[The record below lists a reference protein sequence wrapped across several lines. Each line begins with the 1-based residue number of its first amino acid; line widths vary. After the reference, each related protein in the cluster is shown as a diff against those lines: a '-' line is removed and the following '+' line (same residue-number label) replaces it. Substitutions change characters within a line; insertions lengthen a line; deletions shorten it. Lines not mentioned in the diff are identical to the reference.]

1 MKTMKTLLRDY
12 SKNTD
17 GNFAIMTAFCAM
29 TLLTVVGV
37 AVDVSGMTSLRK
49 TMQDRLD
56 VAVLAAAS
64 SGETKDAELKKIV
77 KDVIEQG
84 SNNTWE
90 MDAVI
95 TIEDEEIYA
104 EGTTI
109 YDPMIMGIMNQGKIR
124 VKVNSA
130 APVATEVPMNISMV
144 LDTTG
149 SMAGSNM
156 ADLKDAAEVL
166 VDFVEAQKHPQS
178 RIAVVPFSNY
188 VNIGMSRRNES
199 WMDVPADATTGP
211 APACYPEESWT
222 GSGCT
227 TTTETRYSDGVSFT
241 ATRTTC
247 SSNTATP
254 TGNTICPP
262 APSIAWNGC
271 AGSRNAPDNI
281 IADASSANPIAGAM
295 NVNCGEEILPM
306 TSDYNAVRTKINAL
320 KANGPTYLP
329 TGVIWGWRT
338 LTPNAPFTEAASSPD
353 NAIRALVLMTDG
365 VNIMTQEARGGST
378 DEIYHRTYDMT
389 DNASDKEATER
400 LLEICDGVKADDI
413 ALFTIAY
420 KLPGGSK
427 KTEKTL
433 EECATSASFAFE
445 AKNRDQLKKA
455 FDAIGKNL
463 KTVRLSK

>member
-1 MKTMKTLLRDY
+1 M
-12 SKNTD
+12 
-17 GNFAIMTAFCAM
+17 MTAFCAM

-37 AVDVSGMTSLRK
+37 AVDVAGMTSLRK

-56 VAVLAAAS
+56 VAVLAAAG

-84 SNNTWE
+84 SNNTWK

-95 TIEDEEIYA
+95 TIDSNEIYA
-104 EGTTI
+104 EGTTV
-109 YDPMIMGIMNQGKIR
+109 YDPMIMGIMNQGKINVR
-124 VKVNSA
+124 VNSA
-130 APVATEVPMNISMV
+130 APVATEVPLNIAMV

-156 ADLKDAAEVL
+156 TDLKDAAEVL

-188 VNIGMSRRNES
+188 VNIGMSRRNEA

-211 APACYPEESWT
+211 APACYPEETVT

-227 TTTETRYSDGVSFT
+227 TTTETRYSDGVSYT
-241 ATRTTC
+241 ATMTTC

-262 APSIAWNGC
+262 APGVVWNGC
-271 AGSRNAPDNI
+271 AGSRDAPDNI
-281 IADASSANPIAGAM
+281 IADASGAKPIGGAM
-295 NVNCGEEILPM
+295 NVICGEEILPM
-306 TSDYNAVRTKINAL
+306 TGDYNAVRSKIASL
-320 KANGPTYLP
+320 SAKGPTYLP

-338 LTPNAPFTEAASSPD
+338 LTPNAPFTEAAASPAD
-353 NAIRALVLMTDG
+353 AVKALVLMTDG
-365 VNIMTQEARGGST
+365 VNIMTQEARYSSSEKT
-378 DEIYHRTYDMT
+378 YHGIYDMT
-389 DNASDKEATER
+389 DTASDKEAKER
-400 LLEICDGVKADDI
+400 LLNICDGVKADGI
-413 ALFTIAY
+413 SLFTIAY

-433 EECATSASFAFE
+433 EECASGASYAFQ
-445 AKNRDQLKKA
+445 AKDSDQLKNA
-455 FDAIGKNL
+455 FDAIGKSL
-463 KTVRLSK
+463 ATVRLSK